1 MLFFGRKKKK
11 EAELKAEMQAKLQ
24 AEQLK
29 LEQELSKQ
37 QVQDQAGQK
46 ATDEQQIFSASQLEE
61 PFQPVQAE
69 QQITDE
75 QSVSVEKLQQ
85 ENLGQEQ
92 SFSDTVNSA
101 QTEQTDAQQV
111 QIEPQSDQ
119 DADVSKAVKFHVFD
133 KMDTAKKRQVESIL
147 KEKNESQIK
156 IKVDQIVK
164 QQHKRIEKEN
174 LIRDAK
180 LQSDRVAKE
189 QAQKVA
195 KEQVEQ
201 IISDIKLEKNTQQK
215 KRLGFFGK
223 LKLALKKTKDSFV
236 FKLNNLFTGG
246 VLNDDFYEELESIL
260 ITSDMGV
267 SATEEILEQLKV
279 EINKKHITN
288 PQDCKDI
295 LKQIITDMLSR
306 WDIPEIEYPTV
317 IMLVGVN
324 GVGKTTAL
332 GKLANMFRQMGK
344 TVTLVAADTFR
355 AAASSQLEIWADRA
369 KVRIIKHDEGADPGT
384 VVYDAIASA
393 KARNTQVLLV
403 DTAGRLHNKK
413 NLMDEL
419 KKIVKVVHNNMP
431 NAQFLSYIVLDATT
445 GQNALAQVE
454 AFDEIV
460 DIDGIILT
468 KLDGTAKGGVVVA
481 ISEELQ
487 KPVVYVGVGEGIDD
501 IEDFVAKEF
510 VSGILD

>member
-1 MLFFGRKKKK
+1 M
-11 EAELKAEMQAKLQ
+11 
-24 AEQLK
+24 
-29 LEQELSKQ
+29 
-37 QVQDQAGQK
+37 
-46 ATDEQQIFSASQLEE
+46 
-61 PFQPVQAE
+61 
-69 QQITDE
+69 
-75 QSVSVEKLQQ
+75 
-85 ENLGQEQ
+85 
-92 SFSDTVNSA
+92 
-101 QTEQTDAQQV
+101 
-111 QIEPQSDQ
+111 
-119 DADVSKAVKFHVFD
+119 
-133 KMDTAKKRQVESIL
+133 
-147 KEKNESQIK
+147 
-156 IKVDQIVK
+156 
-164 QQHKRIEKEN
+164 
-174 LIRDAK
+174 
-180 LQSDRVAKE
+180 
-189 QAQKVA
+189 
-195 KEQVEQ
+195 
-201 IISDIKLEKNTQQK
+201 ISDIKLEKNTQQK